1 MKIVPLYDK
10 VLVRKDEASEMT
22 KGGLYKPS
30 TIEEDQVIA
39 QVIAVG
45 EGRLLSSGKTIP
57 PKVSAGDTVVLGKFT
72 GTKLKYDGETYMLI
86 REDDILAV
94 VQE

>member
-1 MKIVPLYDK
+1 MTIVPLYDK
-10 VLVRKDEASEMT
+10 VLVQKTEAEDMT
-22 KGGLYKPS
+22 EGGIYKPS
-30 TIEEDQVIA
+30 TVEEDQVIA

-57 PKVSAGDTVVLGKFT
+57 PKVSVGDTVILGKFT
-72 GTKLKYDGETYMLI
+72 GTKVKYGGEKYMLI

-94 VQE
+94 VME